1 MAGAPDDRGPPDVL
15 DWTPKRSPRPWLVG
29 VAVLAVLVLAAYLL
43 TGGDDEPQARP
54 APTATPPMTTA
65 TPTPPTTSAGPPPPR
80 TSAPYDPADLT
91 TGQLPDS
98 FGAASGQTALRAVE
112 AVANGYCARI
122 STWRIQLLPDVEDDF
137 LEVRALLRPSGPAY
151 PNVLLQIDLTWEGDH
166 YSWATPRQPLLDCP

>member
-15 DWTPKRSPRPWLVG
+15 DWAPRSPRPWLIG
-29 VAVLAVLVLAAYLL
+29 IAVLALLVLAAYLL
-43 TGGDDEPQARP
+43 TGGDDEPEAGP
-54 APTATPPMTTA
+54 APITTPSITT
-65 TPTPPTTSAGPPPPR
+65 TTTTTSAGTPPPQ

-122 STWRIQLLPDVEDDF
+122 STWRIQLLPEPEDDY
-137 LEVRALLRPSGPAY
+137 LQVRALLRPSGPAY